1 MSATGEER
9 LRRWRLVLGG
19 DQAEGTG
26 AELEGTDLVLDDALD
41 DVYGAT
47 GRGSGLGGSAPRVAR
62 WLGDVRRHFPS
73 SVVQVLQRDAL
84 ERHGLRELLLEP
96 ELLSSLTPD
105 AALAAD
111 LIALGDALPERAR
124 TTARE
129 VVRQVVLALER
140 RLADR
145 LVQAVTGALDRTSRT
160 TRPRSAREVD
170 WNRTIR
176 ANLRHYQP
184 EYATVVPERLLGW
197 SRRRQGG
204 LLREVILLV
213 DQSGSM
219 ATSVVHAGVL
229 ACVLAS
235 VRSLRT
241 SLVVFDTAVVDLT
254 ERLDADPVDVLFGV
268 QLGGGTD
275 IDQALAYAQT
285 LVVRPAETVLVLV
298 SDLLEGGDQ
307 RSLLRRIATLVRS
320 GVTVVV
326 LLALSDDGAP
336 AYSARLAAD
345 VTALGAVTMAC
356 TPDAFPDLMAA
367 ALRGDDV
374 AAAAV
379 RAGLAP
385 LRGSD

>member
-1 MSATGEER
+1 MSPPDAER

-19 DQAEGTG
+19 EEADGTG
-26 AELEGTDLVLDDALD
+26 ADLEGSDLVLDEALD
-41 DVYGAT
+41 AVYGSPE
-47 GRGSGLGGSAPRVAR
+47 RGAGLGGSAPRVAR
-62 WLGDVRRHFPS
+62 GLGDVRRYFPS

-84 ERHGLRELLLEP
+84 ERQGLRELLLEP
-96 ELLSSLTPD
+96 ELLGSLTPD

-111 LIALGDALPERAR
+111 LIALGDALPEQARA
-124 TTARE
+124 TARE
-129 VVRQVVLALER
+129 LVRQVVAELER

-145 LVQAVTGALDRTSRT
+145 LVQAVTGALDRASRT
-160 TRPRSAREVD
+160 TRPRGAREID
-170 WNRTIR
+170 WDRTIR

-184 EYATVVPERLLGW
+184 EYRTVVPERLHGW
-197 SRRRQGG
+197 ARRRQGG

-235 VRSLRT
+235 IRSLRT
-241 SLVVFDTAVVDLT
+241 SLVVFDTALVDLSD
-254 ERLDADPVDVLFGV
+254 RLGGDPVDVLFGV

-285 LVVRPAETVLVLV
+285 LVQRPAETVLVLV

-307 RSLLRRIATLVRS
+307 VSLRRRVAALVRA

-336 AYSARLAAD
+336 VYSARLAAD

-367 ALRGDDV
+367 ALRGDAV
-374 AAAAV
+374 ATAAA

-385 LRGSD
+385 LRPPG

>member
-1 MSATGEER
+1 MSPPDAER

-19 DQAEGTG
+19 EEADGTG
-26 AELEGTDLVLDDALD
+26 AGLEGSDLVLDEALD
-41 DVYGAT
+41 AVYGSPE
-47 GRGSGLGGSAPRVAR
+47 RGAGLGGSAPRVAR
-62 WLGDVRRHFPS
+62 WLGDVRRYFPS

-84 ERHGLRELLLEP
+84 ERQGLRELLLEP

-111 LIALGDALPERAR
+111 LIALGDALPEEARA
-124 TTARE
+124 TARE
-129 VVRQVVLALER
+129 LVRQVVAELER

-145 LVQAVTGALDRTSRT
+145 LVQAVTGALDRASRT
-160 TRPRSAREVD
+160 RRPRSAREID
-170 WNRTIR
+170 WDRTIR

-184 EYATVVPERLLGW
+184 EYRTVVPERLHGW
-197 SRRRQGG
+197 ARRRQGG
-204 LLREVILLV
+204 LEREVILLL

-235 VRSLRT
+235 IRSLRT
-241 SLVVFDTAVVDLT
+241 SLVAFDTALVDLSD
-254 ERLDADPVDVLFGV
+254 RLGGDPVDVLFGV

-275 IDQALAYAQT
+275 IDQAVAYAQT
-285 LVVRPAETVLVLV
+285 LVQRPAETVLVVV

-307 RSLLRRIATLVRS
+307 VSLRRRVAALVRA
-320 GVTVVV
+320 GVTVIV

-336 AYSARLAAD
+336 VYSARLAAD

-374 AAAAV
+374 AAAAA

-385 LRGSD
+385 LRPPG